1 MKVVLIQDVSR
12 LGRVGEVKEVAD
24 GYGRNYLLPRKLAV
38 LATPPVLKAAEIQLQ
53 QQAQKQQQLTAEFSE
68 LAQQIE
74 GLTITFKKKVIAK
87 DRLYGSVKNT
97 DIAREVSK
105 ITASDIDK
113 EKVELEEPIRQL
125 GSYEITVRLMQD
137 LAPKITVAVEKEEK
151 EDSGV

>member
-137 LAPKITVAVEKEEK
+137 LAPKITVAVEKE
-151 EDSGV
+151 DSGV